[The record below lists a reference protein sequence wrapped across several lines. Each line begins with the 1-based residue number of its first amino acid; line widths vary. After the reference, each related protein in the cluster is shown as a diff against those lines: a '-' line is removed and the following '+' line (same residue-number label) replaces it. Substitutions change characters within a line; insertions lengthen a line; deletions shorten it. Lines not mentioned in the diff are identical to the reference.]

1 LLFWVGFKTL
11 SFTMTNDIPE
21 LCTGCW
27 FQATL
32 IDKNTGEKT
41 LAEYATLGVHHAA
54 VSTTGSDVT

>member
-1 LLFWVGFKTL
+1 
-11 SFTMTNDIPE
+11 MTNDIPE